1 MSNQS
6 YDEKVK
12 DILDRVAKGHLS
24 TEEATTLIAALKPAA
39 GDTSAGGAGG
49 GAAGGAGGATA
60 REPVA
65 EEGTQDVPH
74 RSSTDW
80 PAAEDLASP
89 EVWADAVDSPT
100 TNPTTVPTTEPTAES
115 STGPSTGAGVGPT
128 VGSSTGPSAGPTAG
142 SSTGS
147 GAGQSAG
154 SSTEPSTGPTAG
166 QSAGPSTGPTAGQSA
181 GPSTGPTAG
190 QSAGPSAGPTAG
202 QSAGPTSGTTGDGS
216 AGSTAGPAAEPSA
229 ERDGATGPVSGTSG
243 VQDSVVDEEAEPVEE
258 EHSNVPIPSGVQRVT
273 VRAIGRRV
281 RLIGEPAVNGVAVDG
296 PHVIKRDGD
305 TLAISSEGDMGVSI
319 DGFSMLRNPTDLK
332 AHVNGLAKELSIRV
346 NPNLQV
352 EVEVTGGSVN
362 AERLPGLTRVRVTAG
377 TAKVADVDG
386 PIDVLVQ
393 AGSANLDAQITKG
406 RSRVRVES
414 GTAQVALRRGSDV
427 HVHTEAQLGRVT
439 WSGAVSGQS
448 KDVEI
453 GRGRAALD
461 VEVLVG
467 TAQIT
472 SD

>member
-12 DILDRVAKGHLS
+12 DILDRVANGHLS
-24 TEEATTLIAALKPAA
+24 TEEATTLIAAIKSTPEAADPAA
-39 GDTSAGGAGG
+39 PEAPVAGNSTP
-49 GAAGGAGGATA
+49 GATPGESA
-60 REPVA
+60 SGGE
-65 EEGTQDVPH
+65 
-74 RSSTDW
+74 RSPDI
-80 PAAEDLASP
+80 
-89 EVWADAVDSPT
+89 WADAVDSPFT
-100 TNPTTVPTTEPTAES
+100 GATGATGGAGGAEAGAWPAA
-115 STGPSTGAGVGPT
+115 STG
-128 VGSSTGPSAGPTAG
+128 
-142 SSTGS
+142 
-147 GAGQSAG
+147 
-154 SSTEPSTGPTAG
+154 EPGG
-166 QSAGPSTGPTAGQSA
+166 RH
-181 GPSTGPTAG
+181 
-190 QSAGPSAGPTAG
+190 
-202 QSAGPTSGTTGDGS
+202 
-216 AGSTAGPAAEPSA
+216 AAEPS
-229 ERDGATGPVSGTSG
+229 P
-243 VQDSVVDEEAEPVEE
+243 VQDAPVQDAPVQGEPVQDAVQGEVVADEELAQEE

-346 NPNLQV
+346 NPHLQV

-393 AGSANLDAQITKG
+393 AGSAQLDAQITKG

>member
-24 TEEATTLIAALKPAA
+24 TEEATTLIAALKTAPSEAA
-39 GDTSAGGAGG
+39 
-49 GAAGGAGGATA
+49 
-60 REPVA
+60 E
-65 EEGTQDVPH
+65 
-74 RSSTDW
+74 
-80 PAAEDLASP
+80 PAAEAPVADEASEGKP
-89 EVWADAVDSPT
+89 PWPWPTGDDVPSTTVWADAVDSPT
-100 TNPTTVPTTEPTAES
+100 SEPTAE
-115 STGPSTGAGVGPT
+115 PLK
-128 VGSSTGPSAGPTAG
+128 
-142 SSTGS
+142 
-147 GAGQSAG
+147 
-154 SSTEPSTGPTAG
+154 
-166 QSAGPSTGPTAGQSA
+166 
-181 GPSTGPTAG
+181 
-190 QSAGPSAGPTAG
+190 
-202 QSAGPTSGTTGDGS
+202 
-216 AGSTAGPAAEPSA
+216 
-229 ERDGATGPVSGTSG
+229 
-243 VQDSVVDEEAEPVEE
+243 VQDSVVEEEAELVEE

-346 NPNLQV
+346 NPHLQV

-377 TAKVADVDG
+377 TAKVTDVDG

-393 AGSANLDAQITKG
+393 AGSASLDAQITKG

-427 HVHTEAQLGRVT
+427 HVHTESQLGRVT

>member
-1 MSNQS
+1 M
-6 YDEKVK
+6 
-12 DILDRVAKGHLS
+12 
-24 TEEATTLIAALKPAA
+24 
-39 GDTSAGGAGG
+39 
-49 GAAGGAGGATA
+49 
-60 REPVA
+60 
-65 EEGTQDVPH
+65 
-74 RSSTDW
+74 
-80 PAAEDLASP
+80 ASRKR
-89 EVWADAVDSPT
+89 A
-100 TNPTTVPTTEPTAES
+100 
-115 STGPSTGAGVGPT
+115 
-128 VGSSTGPSAGPTAG
+128 PSAGA
-142 SSTGS
+142 SS
-147 GAGQSAG
+147 
-154 SSTEPSTGPTAG
+154 
-166 QSAGPSTGPTAGQSA
+166 
-181 GPSTGPTAG
+181 
-190 QSAGPSAGPTAG
+190 
-202 QSAGPTSGTTGDGS
+202 
-216 AGSTAGPAAEPSA
+216 
-229 ERDGATGPVSGTSG
+229 
-243 VQDSVVDEEAEPVEE
+243 VQDSVVDDAPAEVEEVEELEE

-346 NPNLQV
+346 NPHLNV
-352 EVEVTGGSVN
+352 EIEVTGGSVN
-362 AERLPGLTRVRVTAG
+362 AERLPGLSKVRVTAG
-377 TAKVADVDG
+377 TAKVTDVDG

-393 AGSANLDAQITKG
+393 AGSAQLDAQITKG

-414 GTAQVALRRGSDV
+414 GTAQVSLRRGSDV

-439 WSGAVSGQS
+439 WTGAVSGQS

-472 SD
+472 SE

>member
-6 YDEKVK
+6 YDQKVK
-12 DILDRVAKGHLS
+12 DILDRVANGHLS
-24 TEEATTLIAALKPAA
+24 PEEATTLIAALKPAQSDTSGPSGA
-39 GDTSAGGAGG
+39 SGSAGAPGSAGPSGTPGSVSSAGAPGSAGTPDPASNAPVADNGDPTAWPRPSTGDTPSP
-49 GAAGGAGGATA
+49 TA
-60 REPVA
+60 WA
-65 EEGTQDVPH
+65 E
-74 RSSTDW
+74 
-80 PAAEDLASP
+80 
-89 EVWADAVDSPT
+89 AVDSPT
-100 TNPTTVPTTEPTAES
+100 ANPANPA
-115 STGPSTGAGVGPT
+115 GPAGAAGTPGTPGATGAPGT
-128 VGSSTGPSAGPTAG
+128 AGAAG
-142 SSTGS
+142 SSQPAGAAGEPTG
-147 GAGQSAG
+147 ARH
-154 SSTEPSTGPTAG
+154 
-166 QSAGPSTGPTAGQSA
+166 
-181 GPSTGPTAG
+181 
-190 QSAGPSAGPTAG
+190 
-202 QSAGPTSGTTGDGS
+202 
-216 AGSTAGPAAEPSA
+216 AAE
-229 ERDGATGPVSGTSG
+229 RSG
-243 VQDSVVDEEAEPVEE
+243 VQDSVPGGATGPAAQPDAEEELVEE
-258 EHSNVPIPSGVQRVT
+258 QHSNVPIPSGVQRVT
-273 VRAIGRRV
+273 IRAIGRRV

-362 AERLPGLTRVRVTAG
+362 AERVPGLSRVRVTAG

-393 AGSANLDAQITKG
+393 AGTASVDGQITKG

-414 GTAQVALRRGSDV
+414 GTATVALRRGSDV
-427 HVHTEAQLGRVT
+427 RVHTEAQLGRVT
-439 WSGAVSGQS
+439 WTGAVSGQS

-467 TAQIT
+467 TAQLT

>member
-6 YDEKVK
+6 YDQQVK

-24 TEEATTLIAALKPAA
+24 TEEAATLIAAIKPSGA
-39 GDTSAGGAGG
+39 GEAGGQAGS
-49 GAAGGAGGATA
+49 A
-60 REPVA
+60 PVA
-65 EEGTQDVPH
+65 EDRPQAASGP
-74 RSSTDW
+74 STAW
-80 PAAEDLASP
+80 PAAEDLPSP
-89 EVWADAVDSPT
+89 SVWADAVDSPDI
-100 TNPTTVPTTEPTAES
+100 EPTASE
-115 STGPSTGAGVGPT
+115 
-128 VGSSTGPSAGPTAG
+128 PTA
-142 SSTGS
+142 S
-147 GAGQSAG
+147 
-154 SSTEPSTGPTAG
+154 EPTA
-166 QSAGPSTGPTAGQSA
+166 PEPTAAQPA
-181 GPSTGPTAG
+181 
-190 QSAGPSAGPTAG
+190 
-202 QSAGPTSGTTGDGS
+202 
-216 AGSTAGPAAEPSA
+216 AAEPA
-229 ERDGATGPVSGTSG
+229 AGAGGASEPSGG
-243 VQDSVVDEEAEPVEE
+243 QGSVVDDEPAPVEE
-258 EHSNVPIPSGVQRVT
+258 EHSNVPVPAGVQRVT

-346 NPNLQV
+346 NPSLQV

-377 TAKVADVDG
+377 TAKVTDVDG

-393 AGSANLDAQITKG
+393 AGSADLEAQITKG

-414 GTAQVALRRGSDV
+414 GTAKVALRRGSDV

-439 WSGAVSGQS
+439 WTGAVSGQS

>member
-24 TEEATTLIAALKPAA
+24 TEEGATLIAAIKPSETAVA
-39 GDTSAGGAGG
+39 GDASAGT
-49 GAAGGAGGATA
+49 AAGATA
-60 REPVA
+60 GEPVA
-65 EEGTQDVPH
+65 DEG
-74 RSSTDW
+74 SSASEGKPPRPW
-80 PAAEDLASP
+80 PTGDEAQTPDA
-89 EVWADAVDSPT
+89 WADAVDSPAST
-100 TNPTTVPTTEPTAES
+100 PTTGPASEQANGTADPANG
-115 STGPSTGAGVGPT
+115 TADGVA
-128 VGSSTGPSAGPTAG
+128 AGPASG
-142 SSTGS
+142 S
-147 GAGQSAG
+147 
-154 SSTEPSTGPTAG
+154 
-166 QSAGPSTGPTAGQSA
+166 
-181 GPSTGPTAG
+181 
-190 QSAGPSAGPTAG
+190 
-202 QSAGPTSGTTGDGS
+202 TTGS
-216 AGSTAGPAAEPSA
+216 AGA
-229 ERDGATGPVSGTSG
+229 VSG
-243 VQDSVVDEEAEPVEE
+243 VQDSAPEDVEE

-346 NPNLQV
+346 NPHLQV

-393 AGSANLDAQITKG
+393 AGSATLDAQITKG

-414 GTAQVALRRGSDV
+414 GTANVALRRGSDV

>member
-24 TEEATTLIAALKPAA
+24 SEEAATLIAALKPTTAA
-39 GDTSAGGAGG
+39 AADAGPTGDATSEQPVADEGETASAGKPPWPWPTGD
-49 GAAGGAGGATA
+49 
-60 REPVA
+60 E
-65 EEGTQDVPH
+65 VP
-74 RSSTDW
+74 
-80 PAAEDLASP
+80 SP
-89 EVWADAVDSPT
+89 EVWADAVDSP
-100 TNPTTVPTTEPTAES
+100 NPEPTEPNTKPTAE
-115 STGPSTGAGVGPT
+115 P
-128 VGSSTGPSAGPTAG
+128 
-142 SSTGS
+142 
-147 GAGQSAG
+147 
-154 SSTEPSTGPTAG
+154 
-166 QSAGPSTGPTAGQSA
+166 
-181 GPSTGPTAG
+181 
-190 QSAGPSAGPTAG
+190 AGPSAKPAAE
-202 QSAGPTSGTTGDGS
+202 S
-216 AGSTAGPAAEPSA
+216 AGPAAEPGTGSAGPASKPGAEAAGPAGRPAAESA
-229 ERDGATGPVSGTSG
+229 EPGWAG
-243 VQDSVVDEEAEPVEE
+243 VQDSVVDDEAEPVE

-346 NPNLQV
+346 NPHLQV
-352 EVEVTGGSVN
+352 EVEVTGGSVH

-377 TAKVADVDG
+377 MAKVSDVDG
-386 PIDVLVQ
+386 PVDVLVQ
-393 AGSANLDAQITKG
+393 AGSAELDAQITKG

-414 GTAQVALRRGSDV
+414 GTAKVALRRGSDV

-439 WSGAVSGQS
+439 WTGAVSGQS

-467 TAQIT
+467 TAQIA

>member
-1 MSNQS
+1 
-6 YDEKVK
+6 V
-12 DILDRVAKGHLS
+12 
-24 TEEATTLIAALKPAA
+24 
-39 GDTSAGGAGG
+39 
-49 GAAGGAGGATA
+49 
-60 REPVA
+60 
-65 EEGTQDVPH
+65 
-74 RSSTDW
+74 
-80 PAAEDLASP
+80 
-89 EVWADAVDSPT
+89 
-100 TNPTTVPTTEPTAES
+100 
-115 STGPSTGAGVGPT
+115 
-128 VGSSTGPSAGPTAG
+128 
-142 SSTGS
+142 
-147 GAGQSAG
+147 
-154 SSTEPSTGPTAG
+154 
-166 QSAGPSTGPTAGQSA
+166 
-181 GPSTGPTAG
+181 
-190 QSAGPSAGPTAG
+190 
-202 QSAGPTSGTTGDGS
+202 
-216 AGSTAGPAAEPSA
+216 
-229 ERDGATGPVSGTSG
+229 
-243 VQDSVVDEEAEPVEE
+243 VQDSVVDEAAEPVEE

-346 NPNLQV
+346 NPHLQV
-352 EVEVTGGSVN
+352 EVEVTGGSVH

-377 TAKVADVDG
+377 TAKVSDVDG

-393 AGSANLDAQITKG
+393 AGSAELDAQITKG

-414 GTAQVALRRGSDV
+414 GTAKVALRRGSDV

-439 WSGAVSGQS
+439 WTGAVSGQS

-467 TAQIT
+467 TAQIA

>member
-6 YDEKVK
+6 YDQRVK

-24 TEEATTLIAALKPAA
+24 PEEATTLIAAITTPGTAQADEPAA
-39 GDTSAGGAGG
+39 QP
-49 GAAGGAGGATA
+49 
-60 REPVA
+60 PVA
-65 EEGTQDVPH
+65 EDAVPDETP
-74 RSSTDW
+74 ST
-80 PAAEDLASP
+80 S
-89 EVWADAVDSPT
+89 VWADVVDSPDAVDQ
-100 TNPTTVPTTEPTAES
+100 PVAE
-115 STGPSTGAGVGPT
+115 AV
-128 VGSSTGPSAGPTAG
+128 
-142 SSTGS
+142 
-147 GAGQSAG
+147 
-154 SSTEPSTGPTAG
+154 
-166 QSAGPSTGPTAGQSA
+166 
-181 GPSTGPTAG
+181 
-190 QSAGPSAGPTAG
+190 
-202 QSAGPTSGTTGDGS
+202 
-216 AGSTAGPAAEPSA
+216 
-229 ERDGATGPVSGTSG
+229 ATG
-243 VQDSVVDEEAEPVEE
+243 VQDSVVDEAPAASEKAVEEVVEEEVEE
-258 EHSNVPIPSGVQRVT
+258 EHSNVPIPAGVQRVT

-332 AHVNGLAKELSIRV
+332 AHVNGLARELSIRV
-346 NPNLQV
+346 NPSLQV

-362 AERLPGLTRVRVTAG
+362 AERLPGLSRVRVTAG

-386 PIDVLVQ
+386 PIDLLVQ
-393 AGSANLDAQITKG
+393 AGSATLDAQLTKG

-414 GTAQVALRRGSDV
+414 GTANVALRRGSDV
-427 HVHTEAQLGRVT
+427 RVHTEAQLGRVT
-439 WSGAVSGQS
+439 WTGAVSGQS

-467 TAQIT
+467 TAQIV

>member
-12 DILDRVAKGHLS
+12 AILDRVAKGHLS
-24 TEEATTLIAALKPAA
+24 TEEAATLIAAIKPAADA
-39 GDTSAGGAGG
+39 GDTSTADGPGAK
-49 GAAGGAGGATA
+49 
-60 REPVA
+60 EPVA
-65 EEGTQDVPH
+65 EEGTQDAPR

-89 EVWADAVDSPT
+89 EVWADAVDSPA
-100 TNPTTVPTTEPTAES
+100 AE
-115 STGPSTGAGVGPT
+115 
-128 VGSSTGPSAGPTAG
+128 
-142 SSTGS
+142 
-147 GAGQSAG
+147 
-154 SSTEPSTGPTAG
+154 
-166 QSAGPSTGPTAGQSA
+166 
-181 GPSTGPTAG
+181 
-190 QSAGPSAGPTAG
+190 
-202 QSAGPTSGTTGDGS
+202 
-216 AGSTAGPAAEPSA
+216 PAAEPASEPAA
-229 ERDGATGPVSGTSG
+229 ERAPEPAAEPAAEA
-243 VQDSVVDEEAEPVEE
+243 VVEPAVEEAEPVEE

-346 NPNLQV
+346 NPQLQV

-362 AERLPGLTRVRVTAG
+362 AERLPGLSRVRVTAG
-377 TAKVADVDG
+377 TAKVSDVDG

-393 AGSANLDAQITKG
+393 AGSAHLDAQITKG

-414 GTAQVALRRGSDV
+414 GTAQVVLRRGSDV

-439 WSGAVSGQS
+439 WIGAVSGQS

-467 TAQIT
+467 TAQIA

>member
-24 TEEATTLIAALKPAA
+24 TEEATTLIAALKTDPSEAA
-39 GDTSAGGAGG
+39 
-49 GAAGGAGGATA
+49 
-60 REPVA
+60 EPVDDA
-65 EEGTQDVPH
+65 PVADDVP
-74 RSSTDW
+74 S
-80 PAAEDLASP
+80 AS
-89 EVWADAVDSPT
+89 VWADAVDSPT
-100 TNPTTVPTTEPTAES
+100 A
-115 STGPSTGAGVGPT
+115 A
-128 VGSSTGPSAGPTAG
+128 A
-142 SSTGS
+142 
-147 GAGQSAG
+147 
-154 SSTEPSTGPTAG
+154 
-166 QSAGPSTGPTAGQSA
+166 
-181 GPSTGPTAG
+181 
-190 QSAGPSAGPTAG
+190 
-202 QSAGPTSGTTGDGS
+202 
-216 AGSTAGPAAEPSA
+216 AAEP
-229 ERDGATGPVSGTSG
+229 
-243 VQDSVVDEEAEPVEE
+243 VQDSVPADVVEAEVEEEPVEE

-377 TAKVADVDG
+377 TAKVSDVDG

-393 AGSANLDAQITKG
+393 AGSASLDAQITKG

-414 GTAQVALRRGSDV
+414 GTAQVTLRRGSDV
-427 HVHTEAQLGRVT
+427 HVHTESQLGRVT

>member
-6 YDEKVK
+6 NYDQRVK
-12 DILDRVAKGHLS
+12 DILARVAKGHLS
-24 TEEATTLIAALKPAA
+24 PEEATTLIAAITTTPSEAA
-39 GDTSAGGAGG
+39 PSE
-49 GAAGGAGGATA
+49 AA
-60 REPVA
+60 E
-65 EEGTQDVPH
+65 
-74 RSSTDW
+74 
-80 PAAEDLASP
+80 PAAEAPVADEPSP
-89 EVWADAVDSPT
+89 SVWAEAVDSPT
-100 TNPTTVPTTEPTAES
+100 AEPAVPPTAS
-115 STGPSTGAGVGPT
+115 
-128 VGSSTGPSAGPTAG
+128 PTA
-142 SSTGS
+142 S
-147 GAGQSAG
+147 
-154 SSTEPSTGPTAG
+154 
-166 QSAGPSTGPTAGQSA
+166 
-181 GPSTGPTAG
+181 
-190 QSAGPSAGPTAG
+190 
-202 QSAGPTSGTTGDGS
+202 
-216 AGSTAGPAAEPSA
+216 PSA
-229 ERDGATGPVSGTSG
+229 EPTVPPVPEPSV
-243 VQDSVVDEEAEPVEE
+243 VQDTVVDEAPADVEAVEEVQDVEE

-377 TAKVADVDG
+377 TAKVTDVDG

-427 HVHTEAQLGRVT
+427 HVHSEAQLGRVT
-439 WSGAVSGQS
+439 WTGAVTGQS

-461 VEVLVG
+461 IEVLVG
-467 TAQIT
+467 TAQIS